1 LSLKITD
8 TVKLIN
14 GDDMSFGDDQEE
26 NKVDEIN
33 KSVLRRESLEE
44 SEDLYAPNESSIIS

>member
-8 TVKLIN
+8 TVKLVN

-33 KSVLRRESLEE
+33 KSVLRWESLDE